1 MSYLYSQTRRPRMG
15 RAKLSAGSLT
25 YVVAT
30 TILAAAPLQAV
41 AQVGAGAVATAPGI
55 GNGSD
60 INYGNAHPMPLPQ
73 SSLSPP
79 ALLEA
84 LLGNQAAKVVTGP
97 ATVSPGK
104 MGDGQ
109 LSAVQL
115 MTARSNAGS
124 DGVESQAFGTSNHVF
139 TTSRVNVKNNQTSKF
154 YPYSAAGK
162 LFFNIGAD
170 TYVCSASLIKRG
182 IVVTAA
188 HCVAEFGSKQYYTNW
203 RFVPAYNKGSAPF
216 GVWKVSRARVL
227 TSYFNGSD
235 SCAESGVVCAND
247 VGVLTLKPQGGQYP
261 GPHTGY
267 LGYGINSY
275 SYNSS
280 GQVLISQLGYPVALD
295 GGALMERTD
304 SQGLRTRSFSNN
316 TIIGSL
322 QTGGS
327 SGGPW
332 VVNLGI
338 PPSLNGTG
346 AGTAAIHNV
355 VVGVTSW
362 GYTSTLSK
370 EQGASPFT
378 SANVP
383 VLVSAACSATPAACS

>member
-1 MSYLYSQTRRPRMG
+1 MSYLYSQTRRPR
-15 RAKLSAGSLT
+15 RRWAKLSGGSVA

-30 TILAAAPLQAV
+30 TILATAPLQAF
-41 AQVGAGAVATAPGI
+41 AQVGAGAVATAPGV

-60 INYGNAHPMPLPQ
+60 IDYGNARPMPLPQ
-73 SSLSPP
+73 SGLAPP
-79 ALLEA
+79 TLLEA
-84 LLGNQAAKVVTGP
+84 LLSNQAAKAVTGP

-115 MTARSNAGS
+115 TTARSSAGS
-124 DGVESQAFGTSNHVF
+124 DGVESKAFGTLNHVF

-188 HCVAEFGSKQYYTNW
+188 HCVAEFKSKQYYTNW
-203 RFVPAYNKGSAPF
+203 RFVPAYNNGSAPF
-216 GVWKVSRARVL
+216 GVWKVSSARVL

-235 SCAESGVVCAND
+235 SCAVSGVVCAND
-247 VGVLTLKPQGGQYP
+247 VGVLTLKPQGGPFP

-275 SYNSS
+275 SYNSL

-304 SQGLRTRSFSNN
+304 SQGIRTPGLSKN
-316 TIIGSL
+316 TVIGSL

-332 VVNLGI
+332 V
-338 PPSLNGTG
+338 
-346 AGTAAIHNV
+346 
-355 VVGVTSW
+355 
-362 GYTSTLSK
+362 
-370 EQGASPFT
+370 
-378 SANVP
+378 
-383 VLVSAACSATPAACS
+383 